1 MPSDAARHLEAAAER
16 TFEQLGFLFSL
27 PLDAPPEGPRVG
39 ARARIAFRGAC
50 QGSLE
55 LAVERSVLDDLTRNL
70 LGPEEGMDAAFHAAF
85 DLPSGDD
92 REGEVPLAPGEMAEL
107 EALEADC
114 LREAANVICGNVLA
128 ALAGDGEPWLLDA
141 PELLPPGDLHA
152 SPEADECRVY
162 LEVGEGW
169 AGVRLS
175 FLESAGLLGPRARGE
190 GA

>member
-1 MPSDAARHLEAAAER
+1 MPSDAARHLEMAAER

-27 PLDAPPEGPRVG
+27 PLADPPEGPRVG
-39 ARARIAFRGAC
+39 ARARIAFRGVR

-55 LAVERSVLDDLTRNL
+55 LAVERGVLDDLTRNL
-70 LGPEEGMDAAFHAAF
+70 LGPEMGLDAAFEEV
-85 DLPSGDD
+85 SRGGDATD
-92 REGEVPLAPGEMAEL
+92 SGEMAEL

-128 ALAGDGEPWLLDA
+128 ALAGDGEPWLLDP

-152 SPEADECRVY
+152 SPDADECRVY

-175 FLESAGLLGPRARGE
+175 FLESGGLLGPRTAGDR
-190 GA
+190 A